1 MKNKGGNIMYKFI
14 SVNIYDK
21 KQCREFE
28 ALLNQGWEIKQ
39 IQAAQATD
47 GVVVVVAVLYRE
59 AEQSNEA

>member
-1 MKNKGGNIMYKFI
+1 MYKFI

-39 IQAAQATD
+39 IQATD

-59 AEQSNEA
+59 TEQSNEA

>member
-1 MKNKGGNIMYKFI
+1 MYKLA
-14 SVNIYDK
+14 SANIYSRK
-21 KQCREFE
+21 ECREFE

-59 AEQSNEA
+59 TEQSNEA

>member
-1 MKNKGGNIMYKFI
+1 MYKFI

-28 ALLNQGWEIKQ
+28 ALLNQEWGIKHM
-39 IQAAQATD
+39 QAVQSTD

-59 AEQSNEA
+59 AEQSDEE

>member
-1 MKNKGGNIMYKFI
+1 MYKFI

-28 ALLNQGWEIKQ
+28 ALLNQGWEIKHM
-39 IQAAQATD
+39 QAVQAND

-59 AEQSNEA
+59 TEQSDEA

>member
-1 MKNKGGNIMYKFI
+1 MYKFI

-47 GVVVVVAVLYRE
+47 GVFVVVAVLYRE
-59 AEQSNEA
+59 TEQSNEA